1 MSTSAPTW
9 SVGCAAPPSLAGG
22 GGACAG
28 IAESFARVAQLTESL
43 STEMGGAIDEIGS
56 INSRAGVLALNASI
70 EAARAGEEHGAAFAV
85 VAGSMKELSDR
96 TSNVARDLAR
106 KTKSSLGDFART
118 TKSLSRQVRGMR
130 LSDLA
135 LMNIDLIDRNLYER
149 SCDVRWWATDSSLVD
164 ALTNQTDDAY
174 QHASQRMSVILRAYT
189 VYYDLVLCDLQG
201 RVVARGRADEF
212 GENHESWRDAEW
224 FRSALATKT
233 GDEFGF
239 ESVHRSTL
247 VGDRRVLVYS
257 CAVRER
263 GESRGKPLG
272 ALGIV
277 FNWDGL
283 AQTVV
288 ERTPLS
294 EEEWKQTRVAILDSQ
309 GLLLADTAGQALE
322 RKLNFSDFDGV
333 TDRAKDYTFVPIRQ
347 TNCCVAHAFSP
358 GFETYSTGWHSLII
372 QQTE

>member
-9 SVGCAAPPSLAGG
+9 SGGSGAPVAGAAK
-22 GGACAG
+22 ACTG
-28 IAESFARVAQLTESL
+28 IAESFAHVAELTDNL
-43 STEMGGAIDEIGS
+43 STEMGTAIDEIGS

-70 EAARAGEEHGAAFAV
+70 EAARAGAEHGAAFAV

-96 TSNVARDLAR
+96 TSTVARDLAR
-106 KTKSSLGDFART
+106 KTRSSLGDFSRT
-118 TKSLSRQVRGMR
+118 TKELSRQVRGMR

-164 ALTNQTDDAY
+164 ALTNQRADDFAL
-174 QHASQRMSVILRAYT
+174 ASARMSVILRAYT
-189 VYYDLVLCDLQG
+189 VYFELVLCDLSG
-201 RVVARGRADEF
+201 RIVARGRADEY
-212 GENHESWRDAEW
+212 GANNDSWREAEW
-224 FRSALATKT
+224 FRTALATKS

-239 ESVHRSTL
+239 QSVHCSPI

-263 GESRGKPLG
+263 GEAKGK
-272 ALGIV
+272 ALGVLGIF

-283 AQTVV
+283 AQTIV

-294 EEEWKQTRVAILDSQ
+294 EEEWKRTRVAILDEK
-309 GLLLADTAGQALE
+309 GLLLADTDGQTLE
-322 RKLNFSDFDGV
+322 RRLDFNEFDGV
-333 TDRAKDYTFVPIRQ
+333 TDQAKEFAFVQVR
-347 TNCCVAHAFSP
+347 NADCCVAHALSP